1 VAIAVPRIKEF
12 EGHGKDIADKANK
25 YLTRRKLC
33 VIIQT
38 VNAIRATAKT
48 VNLIAKSAVANV
60 GD

>member
-1 VAIAVPRIKEF
+1 VAIAVLRIKEF
-12 EGHGKDIADKANK
+12 EEHGKNIADKANK

-48 VNLIAKSAVANV
+48 VNLIAKSVAVNV

>member
-1 VAIAVPRIKEF
+1 MVTADLKINHVGGI
-12 EGHGKDIADKANK
+12 GKNIADKANK

-38 VNAIRATAKT
+38 VNAIRAIAKT
-48 VNLIAKSAVANV
+48 VNLIAKSAAANV

>member
-12 EGHGKDIADKANK
+12 EGHGKDIVDKANK

-38 VNAIRATAKT
+38 VNAIPATAK
-48 VNLIAKSAVANV
+48 IANV
-60 GD
+60 KLKD